1 MERLKYLFLI
11 FFGLIGFIAFGQ
23 TNKSIYQAYVN
34 NDMSQWKKTI
44 DKMYKTTKTNQGKL
58 ELVNY
63 QYGYIAW
70 CISNDKDSE
79 AKKYMNKAENLVEF
93 LEKQNYN
100 KSLLYAYKAAF
111 VGFKIGIAPYKAP
124 FLGSKS
130 SSFAKQ
136 SVEFDARNALAYV
149 QLGNI
154 SYHKPKA
161 MGGSKTE
168 AMGYYLKALKIMEQK
183 NQVKQNW
190 NYLNLLVTIVESYM
204 DLEDYK
210 KAEIYCHKIFDVEP
224 EIQWVRDELYSK
236 ILNKL

>member
-1 MERLKYLFLI
+1 MERSKHLFLI
-11 FFGLIGFIAFGQ
+11 FFSLISFVAFGQ
-23 TNKSIYQAYVN
+23 TNRSIYQAYVSG
-34 NDMSQWKKTI
+34 DMSQWKKTI
-44 DKMYKTTKTNQGKL
+44 DSMYKTTKTNQGKL

-79 AKKYMNKAENLVEF
+79 AKKYMNKAEKLVEF

-111 VGFKIGIAPYKAP
+111 VGFKIGLKPYKAP
-124 FLGSKS
+124 FIGSKS
-130 SSFAKQ
+130 SSFAKK
-136 SVEFDARNALAYV
+136 SVEFDSRNALAYV

-154 SYHKPKA
+154 SYYKPKT
-161 MGGSKTE
+161 MGGSKSK
-168 AMGYYLKALKIMEQK
+168 AMEHYLNALKIMEQK

-190 NYLNLLVTIVESYM
+190 NYLNLLVTIVNAYM

-210 KAEIYCHKIFDVEP
+210 KAQTYCLKIFDVEP

-236 ILNKL
+236 ILKKI